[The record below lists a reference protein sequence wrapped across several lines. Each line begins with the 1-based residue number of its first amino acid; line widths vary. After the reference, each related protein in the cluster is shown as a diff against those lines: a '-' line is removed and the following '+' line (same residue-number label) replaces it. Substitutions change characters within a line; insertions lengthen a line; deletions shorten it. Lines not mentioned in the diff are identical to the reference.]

1 MYNRYI
7 LILMDLIKEALSY
20 SNEFWQKLSIGYLC
34 TLILLY
40 EAFNKTSTK
49 LCVGDDTVM
58 D

>member
-1 MYNRYI
+1 
-7 LILMDLIKEALSY
+7 MDLIKEALSF

-49 LCVGDDTVM
+49 LCVGYDTVM